1 MMRHHKLCFV
11 VKTVG
16 QCCFIGSNGRV
27 GLRHQSIQ
35 LTARGQE
42 PGVTHGTSWHESKRE
57 CSERQQ
63 KQGLVKEV
71 SFEQHTIPGTEA
83 VPLTGYNVQ
92 QLWLQ
97 LFAA

>member
-1 MMRHHKLCFV
+1 MGH
-11 VKTVG
+11 
-16 QCCFIGSNGRV
+16 
-27 GLRHQSIQ
+27 
-35 LTARGQE
+35 
-42 PGVTHGTSWHESKRE
+42 PGMKANVNVASDSRNK
-57 CSERQQ
+57 
-63 KQGLVKEV
+63 GLVKEV